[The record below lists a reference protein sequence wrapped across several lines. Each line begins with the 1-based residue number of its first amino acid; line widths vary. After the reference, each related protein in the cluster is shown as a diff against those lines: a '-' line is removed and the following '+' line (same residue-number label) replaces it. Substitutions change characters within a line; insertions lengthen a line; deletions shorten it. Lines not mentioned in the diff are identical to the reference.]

1 MVYRP
6 QVEPKQRQNARLSI
20 KNAEFLYKIPQIEVD
35 YTKNRP
41 NLGLFYF
48 VNSSYISNYFDL
60 HFF

>member
-6 QVEPKQRQNARLSI
+6 QIEPKQRQNARLSI

-41 NLGLFYF
+41 KLGLFYF
-48 VNSSYISNYFDL
+48 VNSS
-60 HFF
+60 